1 MEAHYPIM
9 LKLAGK
15 KIVVVG
21 GGKVAERKILGLID
35 TKANITVVAPEISS
49 ELQQLAKAGK
59 IDWLAKTFLIEDI
72 EGAFMVFAATND
84 KSLNQKIKETAKSCS
99 LITIADDP
107 EGSDFQV
114 PAKVQRGRLTIA
126 VSTGGASPTLARK
139 IRDQFKQEFDE
150 RYEGYL
156 NFLFTARQQ
165 IVNEV
170 QDPSLKSKLLNQ
182 IVTPEFLNSKNRMAN
197 FQALYKELT
206 QNNKSSIAGS

>member
-1 MEAHYPIM
+1 MEAFYPIM

-49 ELQQLAKAGK
+49 ELQQLAKTGK
-59 IDWLAKTFLIEDI
+59 IDWLTKTFSTEDI

-84 KSLNQKIKETAKSCS
+84 KELNQKIKESAKECP
-99 LITIADDP
+99 LVTIADDP
-107 EGSDFQV
+107 EGSNFQV
-114 PAKVQRGRLTIA
+114 PAKVERGKLTIA

-150 RYEGYL
+150 RYGDYL
-156 NFLFTARQQ
+156 NFLFEARQQ
-165 IVNEV
+165 IVKEV
-170 QDPSLKSKLLNQ
+170 QDPLLKSKLLNQ
-182 IVTPEFLNSKNRMAN
+182 IVSPEFLDSKNRMAD
-197 FQALYKELT
+197 FQALYLELT
-206 QNNKSSIAGS
+206 LK